1 MEANKITAPDSCDF
15 DRGFPIIIQS
25 IITAD
30 NGQNSSKRVV
40 CDAGRFFKTIVINK

>member
-1 MEANKITAPDSCDF
+1 MDANKITAPDSCGI
-15 DRGFPIIIQS
+15 DRGFLIIIQS

-40 CDAGRFFKTIVINK
+40 CEAGSIFKP

>member
-1 MEANKITAPDSCDF
+1 MDANKITAPDNCGIDK
-15 DRGFPIIIQS
+15 GLPTIIQS

-40 CDAGRFFKTIVINK
+40 CEAGSFFKP

>member
-1 MEANKITAPDSCDF
+1 MDANKIAAPDSCDI
-15 DRGFPIIIQS
+15 DKGFPIIIQS

-40 CDAGRFFKTIVINK
+40 CEAGSFFKP